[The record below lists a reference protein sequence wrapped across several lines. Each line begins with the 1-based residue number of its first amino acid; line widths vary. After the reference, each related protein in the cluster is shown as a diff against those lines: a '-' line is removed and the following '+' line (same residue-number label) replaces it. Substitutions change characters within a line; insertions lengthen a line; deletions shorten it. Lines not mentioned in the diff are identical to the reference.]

1 MSQKGNK
8 GVNCMEEEVKIFN
21 SLSKYEKKLIK
32 GLMRSF
38 SNILILW
45 LINKKRMHGY
55 EIMTELNNS
64 NPYENKMP
72 SASKIYPV
80 LHDLENNGLIEGSW
94 EHQGK
99 RKVKYYVITDNGK
112 KFILTF
118 KKLAEHAKKDH
129 VNLWTEFQEYINS
142 F

>member
-1 MSQKGNK
+1 
-8 GVNCMEEEVKIFN
+8 MEEEVQIFK
-21 SLSKYEKKLIK
+21 SLSAYERKLIK
-32 GLMRSF
+32 GLMKGF

-72 SASKIYPV
+72 STSKIYPV
-80 LHDLENNGLIEGSW
+80 LHDLEKNGLIEGSW

-99 RKVKYYVITDNGK
+99 RKVKYYVITEEGK
-112 KFILTF
+112 NFILSF
-118 KKLAEHAKKDH
+118 KKLAEHAKNDH
-129 VNLWTEFQEYINS
+129 ANLWTEFQEYMGSINIMDG
-142 F
+142 

>member
-1 MSQKGNK
+1 
-8 GVNCMEEEVKIFN
+8 MEEEVKIFK

-45 LINKKRMHGY
+45 LISKKRMHGY

-80 LHDLENNGLIEGSW
+80 LHDLENNGLIKGSW

-99 RKVKYYVITDNGK
+99 RKVKHYVITDEGK
-112 KFILTF
+112 DFTISPSLSKS
-118 KKLAEHAKKDH
+118 
-129 VNLWTEFQEYINS
+129 VCY
-142 F
+142 

>member
-1 MSQKGNK
+1 
-8 GVNCMEEEVKIFN
+8 MEEEVQIFK
-21 SLSKYEKKLIK
+21 SLSAYERKLIK
-32 GLMRSF
+32 GLMKGF

-72 SASKIYPV
+72 STSKIYPV
-80 LHDLENNGLIEGSW
+80 LHDLEKNGLIEGSW

-99 RKVKYYVITDNGK
+99 RKVKYYVITEEGK
-112 KFILTF
+112 NFILRF
-118 KKLAEHAKKDH
+118 KRLAEHAKNDH
-129 VNLWTEFQEYINS
+129 ANLWTEFQEYMGSINIMDE
-142 F
+142 

>member
-1 MSQKGNK
+1 
-8 GVNCMEEEVKIFN
+8 MEEEVKIFK

-80 LHDLENNGLIEGSW
+80 LHDLENNGLIKGSW

-99 RKVKYYVITDNGK
+99 RKVKHYVITDEGK
-112 KFILTF
+112 DFILSF
-118 KKLAEHAKKDH
+118 KKLTEHVKNDH
-129 VNLWTEFQEYINS
+129 ANLWTEFREYLDLR
-142 F
+142 

>member
-1 MSQKGNK
+1 
-8 GVNCMEEEVKIFN
+8 MEEDVKIFKN
-21 SLSKYEKKLIK
+21 LSSYERKLIK
-32 GLMRSF
+32 SLMRSF

-72 SASKIYPV
+72 STSKIYPV
-80 LHDLENNGLIEGSW
+80 LHDLENNGLIKGSW

-99 RKVKYYVITDNGK
+99 RKIKYYVITGEGK
-112 KFILTF
+112 NFILSF
-118 KKLAEHAKKDH
+118 KKLTEHVKNDH
-129 VNLWTEFQEYINS
+129 ANLWTEFREYMDLR
-142 F
+142 

>member
-1 MSQKGNK
+1 
-8 GVNCMEEEVKIFN
+8 MEKEVEIFR
-21 SLSKYEKKLIK
+21 SFSKYEKKLVK
-32 GLMRSF
+32 GLMRGF

-45 LINKKRMHGY
+45 LINKRKMHGY

-94 EHQGK
+94 GNQGK
-99 RKVKYYVITDNGK
+99 RKVKYYVITEKGEE
-112 KFILTF
+112 FILSF
-118 KKLAEHAKKDH
+118 KKLAEHVKKDH
-129 VNLWTEFQEYINS
+129 SNLWTEFQEYLNS
-142 F
+142 V